1 MWYAC
6 ERRENC
12 IRLWWEIPWERDR
25 SEDMRR
31 RDDGIRMDLREIG
44 WGVGVGVEWIRLA
57 QDRVGGGLL

>member
-6 ERRENC
+6 ERREKC
-12 IRLWWEIPWERDR
+12 IRFWWEIPWERDR
-25 SEDMRR
+25 SEDRRR

-44 WGVGVGVEWIRLA
+44 WGGGEWIRLA